1 MFKDKEEL
9 SALQEFK
16 SGRLYPTLRVT
27 RGTLH
32 GNPTQWPGALG
43 TMRHCRKCIAKLVR
57 QSAGYSRL

>member
-27 RGTLH
+27 RASRQPNTVARGIRDH
-32 GNPTQWPGALG
+32 GALPKV
-43 TMRHCRKCIAKLVR
+43 HRKPCAPGSQL
-57 QSAGYSRL
+57 